1 MKTSKAK
8 SKTNIRKVKNR
19 TRKEKVFSESDYNSN
34 DGMLTSV
41 WGPSMWHYLHT
52 MSFNYPLYPT
62 CKDKTHYRNFIL
74 SLKYVLPC
82 GKCRKNLCK
91 NLEKL
96 PLNKSALKSRETFSR
111 YVYNLHEAINEMLNK
126 TSKLSYDDVRERYEH
141 FRSRCTKSLKEMKKI
156 KKLVTKTLHNKEA
169 EKGCV
174 EPLYGEKSKCV
185 LRVVPQTEKCESL
198 EIDDKCMKQK

>member
-19 TRKEKVFSESDYNSN
+19 TRKEKVFSEFDYNSN

-52 MSFNYPLYPT
+52 MSFNYPLHPT

-111 YVYNLHEAINEMLNK
+111 YVYNLHEAINEM
-126 TSKLSYDDVRERYEH
+126 
-141 FRSRCTKSLKEMKKI
+141 KKI